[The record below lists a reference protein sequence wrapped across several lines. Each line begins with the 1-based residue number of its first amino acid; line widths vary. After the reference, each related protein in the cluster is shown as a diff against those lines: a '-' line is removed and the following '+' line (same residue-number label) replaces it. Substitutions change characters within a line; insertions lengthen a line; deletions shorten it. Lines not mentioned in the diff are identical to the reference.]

1 MPRGVIRTD
10 EDRIAEIDTAIAG
23 IEDKKGK
30 LQAKIDE
37 LAKQKQDIMEAQKQK
52 KVDELL
58 GLIEAS
64 GKTPDEIIAMVKE
77 DQSLTA

>member
-10 EDRIAEIDTAIAG
+10 EDRIAEIDTNIAEL
-23 IEDKKGK
+23 EDKKEK

-37 LAKQKQDIMEAQKQK
+37 LTKQKQDIIEAQKQK
-52 KVDELL
+52 KVNELL

-64 GKTPDEIIAMVKE
+64 GKTPDELIAMLKE
-77 DQSLTA
+77 NQSLTA

>member
-64 GKTPDEIIAMVKE
+64 GKTPDEIIAMLKE
-77 DQSLTA
+77 DQSWTA